1 MEIASKLHTIDWI
14 ILSVTLIF
22 IVAYGTYVTRKN
34 ANVTDYIK
42 GGSDSKWWTIG
53 LSVMATQASAITFLS
68 TPGQAFHSG
77 MGFVQFY
84 FGLPIAMIIICVVFI
99 PIYHKLKVYTA
110 YEFLEGRFD
119 LKTRSLAA
127 ILFLI
132 QRGLAAGITIFA
144 PAIILSAVLDWDL
157 LTLNIIIGFLVIIYT
172 VSGGTKAVNVTQKQ
186 QMIII
191 FIGMLI
197 AFFMIMSQLPEN
209 ITFTNALEIAGA
221 SNKMEVLDFSFDLSN
236 RYTVWTGILGGT
248 FLMLSYFGTDQSQV
262 QRYLSGKS
270 VRESQLGLIFNGL
283 LKVPM
288 QFFILLIGVMVFV
301 FYQFNASPL
310 NFNPGANEEVLKSE
324 FVEEYQQLEAEH
336 TIIENDK
343 RLLFSDGFQLEE
355 KDRIQA
361 LNKRDLEL
369 KEAAKEI
376 IKKVDE
382 KNTLKKIE
390 SNDKDYVFIHF
401 ILNNLPRG
409 LIGLLLAVILSAAM
423 SSTASELNAL
433 ASTTA
438 IDLYKRNVKE
448 EKSEEHFVKASKWFT
463 LLWGL
468 IAISVACIANL
479 FDNLI
484 QLVNII
490 GSIFYGNVLGIFLL
504 AFFFKKVKGNAV
516 FIAAL
521 ITQILICSIYYFG
534 IYQLESQGLEP
545 IISYLWLNFIG
556 CILVLF
562 FSLLFVFKAINN
574 QSKIVLIITSLAIF
588 KITYDILNDVS
599 LNIAHVVTLII
610 LFLFLGYFNIDKKL
624 NYEKENN

>member
-1 MEIASKLHTIDWI
+1 MEIESKLHVVDWI
-14 ILSVTLIF
+14 VLSMTLLF

-34 ANVTDYIK
+34 ANVKDYIK
-42 GGSDSKWWTIG
+42 GGNDSKWWTIG

-99 PIYHKLKVYTA
+99 PIYHKLNVYTA
-110 YEFLEGRFD
+110 YEFLERRFD

-191 FIGMLI
+191 FLGMLI

-221 SNKMEVLDFSFDLSN
+221 SNKIQILDFSFDLSN

-324 FVEEYQQLEAEH
+324 YITEFQELEAAHVE
-336 TIIENDK
+336 IENRK
-343 RLLFSDGFQLEE
+343 RFLFLNGFQLEE
-355 KDRIQA
+355 KDEIQS
-361 LNKRDLEL
+361 LNARDLEL
-369 KEAAKEI
+369 KEAAKMI
-376 IKKVDE
+376 LKKVDE
-382 KNTLKKIE
+382 KSMKKIE

-438 IDLYKRNVKE
+438 IDLYKRNVPE
-448 EKSEEHFVKASKWFT
+448 NRNDEHFVKASKWFT
-463 LLWGL
+463 LAWGI
-468 IAISVACIANL
+468 IAISVACVANL

-504 AFFFKKVKGNAV
+504 AFFFKKVNGNSVFKSAV
-516 FIAAL
+516 
-521 ITQILICSIYYFG
+521 ITQILIFLIYYFG
-534 IYQLESQGLEP
+534 IYNLESQGLEP
-545 IISYLWLNFIG
+545 IVSYLWLNFIG
-556 CILVLF
+556 CVLVLF
-562 FSLLFVFKAINN
+562 FSLVFVFNSINK
-574 QSKIVLIITSLAIF
+574 QSKITLLIAFLSIF
-588 KITYDILNDVS
+588 KITYDVLNDVS
-599 LNIAHVVTLII
+599 LNITHVLSLII
-610 LFLFLGYFNIDKKL
+610 LFLFLGFFNTNETIL
-624 NYEKENN
+624 NEK